1 MSNKLTNM
9 IKTILP
15 DIKQKNIDYMSLNR
29 LRLNLSVDSTLP
41 FTNAYAQNTRSIS
54 DMIQEKLDAGGI
66 SFETPEIILNPFG
79 ITPLSALVLFHT
91 ETPCGVAYTVKGH
104 KTSDDW
110 HLVYPVLSTV
120 HAVPVFGLYPD
131 ADNLVEL
138 SLTDENNAIIHEN
151 QLHIRT
157 SALPQP
163 SECLSE
169 TDCLSIKD
177 NSGEIRYILSLPV
190 NSCTNDV
197 TPYGDH
203 HFLIRDCRICT
214 PAETAPLP
222 THLYEVDVLGRVYRT
237 CYVGCGIASLLEDS
251 QIKTDAALAKE
262 AGLGK
267 FLRASDVMA
276 LDITTGAAI
285 PVKTKGTGQT
295 TSFHKPFLFG
305 HSLDAGHIETFQS
318 LAANSMMAE
327 EMTDIEFATTGWLR
341 EPVPYKG
348 ASIET
353 SSAVDYQDLQEKY
366 NMDFSICGDTLLIQT
381 TGNKL
386 QEVVFSKSDR
396 IYQLDLTTPMI
407 SSEEDRYTLAVP
419 FTQMYS
425 GTYSIVVRF
434 RDGGQEA
441 LNNTITLSRTRK

>member
-1 MSNKLTNM
+1 MSNKFTNM

-29 LRLNLSVDSTLP
+29 LRLNLSADSTLP
-41 FTNAYAQNTRSIS
+41 FINTYTQNTRDTSE
-54 DMIQEKLDAGGI
+54 MIQKKLEAGNI
-66 SFETPEIILNPFG
+66 SFETPEILLNPFG

-91 ETPCGVAYTVKGH
+91 ETPCGVAYMVKGH

-110 HLVYPVLSTV
+110 HLAYPELSTA

-131 ADNLVEL
+131 ADNLVKL
-138 SLTDENNAIIHEN
+138 SLTDKNNAIIHEN

-157 SALPQP
+157 S
-163 SECLSE
+163 SLSAA
-169 TDCLSIKD
+169 DCLSVTD
-177 NSGEIRYILSLPV
+177 NSGDIRYVLSLPA
-190 NSCTNDV
+190 NSCADDV
-197 TPYGDH
+197 IPYGDN
-203 HFLIRDCRICT
+203 HFLVRDCHICT

-222 THLYEVDVLGRVYRT
+222 THLYETDVLGRVYRT
-237 CYVGCGIASLLEDS
+237 CYVGCGVASLLEDDL
-251 QIKTDAALAKE
+251 IRTDTALAKE

-267 FLRASDVMA
+267 VLRSSDIMA

-285 PVKTKGTGQT
+285 PAKTEYTGQT
-295 TSFHKPFLFG
+295 AVFQEPFHFG
-305 HSLDAGHIETFQS
+305 CSLGARHIETFQS
-318 LAANSMMAE
+318 LTANGRMAGE
-327 EMTDIEFATTGWLR
+327 LTDIEFATTGWLR
-341 EPVPYKG
+341 EPIPYKG

-353 SSAVDYQDLQEKY
+353 SSAVDYQVMQEKY

-396 IYQLDLTTPMI
+396 IYQLDLTTPMLP
-407 SSEEDRYTLAVP
+407 SEEIRYTLAVP

-441 LNNTITLSRTRK
+441 LANTITLSRTRK